1 MKTSKLIALAMV
13 ALTLSFTPAMA
24 QRGGGGGR
32 SGGGHS
38 SSSSMSRSSSSS
50 PSRSSFSS
58 GSSRSSSSY
67 SSPSRSSSSSSRSSY
82 SSPSR
87 SSSSS
92 VRSSSSPSRS
102 SYSDRS
108 RSSSS
113 SSRSSFADRRR
124 GSTGTPS
131 RSTYGD
137 TPRTRSSATRS
148 GSDHREPMNRTGVG
162 TSSRGEG
169 VGSGARTRG
178 EVSGSNARTRGEGS
192 GAGVRTRGVNAPAS
206 RNGAVV
212 NGRPSSN
219 PGARTA
225 GYARPGRPGPLPP
238 CSRPIHPAPYFYH
251 PWHGYVVHCHP
262 IFWDPLPPR
271 PWYWPGFWLYCNSY
285 WYDYHV
291 TDVVVVRQYVQDT
304 YNVDMVTY
312 GISGDLMYAIVRD
325 GGETYLQVYDK
336 DDHLIAEQKI
346 NRKYCNLVIDAESGG
361 CWISKKHDKDPLLF
375 LWSDGQLLI
384 YEAD

>member
-1 MKTSKLIALAMV
+1 MKTTKLIALAMV

-38 SSSSMSRSSSSS
+38 SSSVSRSSSPSS
-50 PSRSSFSS
+50 SRSSFS
-58 GSSRSSSSY
+58 GSSSSRSSY

-87 SSSSS
+87 SSSS
-92 VRSSSSPSRS
+92 RSYSSPSRS
-102 SYSDRS
+102 S
-108 RSSSS
+108 
-113 SSRSSFADRRR
+113 SSRSY
-124 GSTGTPS
+124 GTPS
-131 RSTYGD
+131 RSSSNSVRSTFDRSSRSGSSAATRSD
-137 TPRTRSSATRS
+137 HREPMTRTGIGSSSRSTSDNSSVRTRGSHSDVRSSVGTRGGTSSRSAATRSSATRS
-148 GSDHREPMNRTGVG
+148 GAAVRG
-162 TSSRGEG
+162 SRP
-169 VGSGARTRG
+169 GSAP
-178 EVSGSNARTRGEGS
+178 S
-192 GAGVRTRGVNAPAS
+192 GVRPNS
-206 RNGAVV
+206 R
-212 NGRPSSN
+212 
-219 PGARTA
+219 PGSRSV

-238 CSRPIHPAPYFYH
+238 SSRPIRPAPYFYH

-262 IFWDPLPPR
+262 VFWDPLPPR

-312 GISGDLMYAIVRD
+312 GISGDIMYAIVRD

-346 NRKYCNLVIDAESGG
+346 HRKYCNLVIDAESGG